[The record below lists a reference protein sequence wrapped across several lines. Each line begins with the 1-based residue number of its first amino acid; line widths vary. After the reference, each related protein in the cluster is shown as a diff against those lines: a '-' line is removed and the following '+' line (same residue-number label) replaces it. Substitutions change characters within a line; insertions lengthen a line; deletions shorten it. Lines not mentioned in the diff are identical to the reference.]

1 MFIFLMLDK
10 VNKKIIETL
19 QANSKQSFKEISKA
33 AKVSEAT
40 VFNRI
45 KRMEREGIIE
55 KYTIKLNLEKF
66 GEWFTAVTAFVLE
79 SGKWVLEVAEKLKK
93 VDNVHVV
100 YDVTGE
106 FDLLVV
112 QRFKERDELFKFI
125 RVASGMSHVAHT
137 RSWVVMKIF
146 KEDFTEGIC

>member
-1 MFIFLMLDK
+1 MPIFLMLDE
-10 VNKKIIETL
+10 VDKKIIETL

-33 AKVSEAT
+33 VGVSEAT

-45 KRMEREGIIE
+45 KGMEKEGIIE

-66 GEWFTAVTAFVLE
+66 GEWFTAVAVINLE
-79 SGKWVLEVAEKLKK
+79 SGKWILEVAEELKK

-100 YDVTGE
+100 YDITGE
-106 FDLLVV
+106 FDLLVI

-125 RVASGMSHVAHT
+125 RMASAMPHVAHT